1 MDRYP
6 YDPRGPFED
15 EADYN
20 FATVD
25 SRKVGYKFAVS
36 TEFMYH
42 LKVQKREQF
51 LHQELDRYVY
61 ELWTYVRAVNHPPSH
76 VTQVGEIDT
85 IQPANWWQHLRQDV
99 LTRIWGL
106 RWTIRRWPIR
116 TTKQRHRLRVNV
128 DLERFHLYPE
138 APDFGGRLGPIVVPH
153 HSLNVTAD
161 WVGKNR
167 RQGGPIH
174 GERS

>member
-1 MDRYP
+1 MDR
-6 YDPRGPFED
+6 YDPRGPFDD

-20 FATVD
+20 LATVD
-25 SRKVGYKFAVS
+25 SRKVGYKFVIS
-36 TEFMYH
+36 GEFMRYH
-42 LKVQKREQF
+42 LRLEDAQSF
-51 LHQELDRYVY
+51 LDQQVNRYAY
-61 ELWTYVRAVNHPPSH
+61 QLWTYVRAVNHPPSR
-76 VTQVGEIDT
+76 VTQVGAIDIT
-85 IQPANWWQHLRQDV
+85 VPANWWQHLRQDI

-161 WVGKNR
+161 WIGKNR

-174 GERS
+174 GERP